1 MRLSWGEKQ
10 QAKMDRLLEIEF
22 KSILLLR
29 ATVLTKSIAKKDIAI
44 VKIKFEKKLNFD
56 FGEIHVSLRESEM
69 THVKIISMSR
79 TVLRG

>member
-44 VKIKFEKKLNFD
+44 VKIKF
-56 FGEIHVSLRESEM
+56 
-69 THVKIISMSR
+69 
-79 TVLRG
+79 